1 MSNEIKIWKGLNKE
15 LNIFSKEVD
24 FMDELIK
31 IYGIFLLN
39 RKIEKDDL
47 AKIFSILNNNNLM
60 L

>member
-15 LNIFSKEVD
+15 LNIYSKEVD

-39 RKIEKDDL
+39 GKIEKDDL

>member
-1 MSNEIKIWKGLNKE
+1 
-15 LNIFSKEVD
+15 
-24 FMDELIK
+24 MDELIN
-31 IYGIFLLN
+31 IYEIFLLN